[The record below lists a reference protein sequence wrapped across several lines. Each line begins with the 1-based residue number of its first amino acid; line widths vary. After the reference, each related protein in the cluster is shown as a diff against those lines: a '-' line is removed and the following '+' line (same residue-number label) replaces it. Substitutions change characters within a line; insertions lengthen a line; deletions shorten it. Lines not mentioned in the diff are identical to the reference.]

1 MTPKIHQLLG
11 HCSIPHSNCT
21 PGNGE
26 ATHTLTPTTHSS
38 TSIVEDALLMLTKNY
53 VMLLTLCP
61 SVTCCTVVTISN
73 HSAVYDHRGS
83 QAGLRHK

>member
-1 MTPKIHQLLG
+1 
-11 HCSIPHSNCT
+11 
-21 PGNGE
+21 
-26 ATHTLTPTTHSS
+26 
-38 TSIVEDALLMLTKNY
+38 MLTKNY